1 MASFEWPLGKLEI
14 INAALAQTGDNLVAA
29 ADDGS
34 VEWNTCSP
42 AYETALAYVCESH
55 PWSWLTDVR
64 ILQPAGAAPDDDYY
78 DTAYPLPA
86 DLVHLIE
93 VRINDVPCIWDL
105 LNNQLVVNAQGG
117 PPRPSPPA
125 TPLPVTIK
133 GIFSTNSDPTFATPT
148 VVLVL
153 QMAVM
158 SGIYRGMK
166 KDPAEAGRMWAA
178 AMAMLERAKARHD
191 MQRPKTAIFN
201 SRMTAVRRNRKPW
214 RQMPFGWS
222 GTGTPN

>member
-14 INAALAQTGDNLVAA
+14 INSGISQVGGNLVAA

-34 VEWNTCSP
+34 PEWVACS
-42 AYETALAYVCESH
+42 ATYEMALAYCCEAH

-64 ILQPAGAAPDDDYY
+64 KLTPSPTAPDDDQF
-78 DTAYPLPA
+78 DTAYPLPS

-93 VRINDVPCIWDL
+93 VRLNDVPCIWDI

-117 PPRPSPPA
+117 PPPPSKPT

-133 GIFSTNSDPTFATPT
+133 GIFSTNADPVNATPM
-148 VVLVL
+148 VVTVL

-158 SGIYRGMK
+158 SGYYRGVRQ
-166 KDPAEAGRMWAA
+166 DVAEAGKMWAA

-191 MQRPKTAIFN
+191 MQKPKTAIFN
-201 SRMTAVRRNRKPW
+201 SRYTAVRRSRKPW
-214 RQMPFGWS
+214 RQTPYGWS